1 MKKDEKKTWG
11 GARQGAGRKKK
22 DNKVLQ
28 VYMGETDML
37 RLKALSKAHKMP
49 VGEYISNVLLP
60 LVEVN

>member
-1 MKKDEKKTWG
+1 MKKDEKKWG

-28 VYMGETDML
+28 VYMSETDML

-60 LVEVN
+60 LVEEN